1 MIPTKTLRA
10 AEAHLSATDPVMA
23 RLITHFGPCTLGRKR
38 RDPFHVLCA
47 SIIGQQLSA
56 KAADTIQKRV
66 ATLLGAPMDHFEHSH
81 FAVASQESLR
91 GCGLSNAK
99 AKWLLELA
107 ARRGDGRFDAA
118 ALARLDNDA
127 LCAELDALPGI
138 GLWTAEMMLIF
149 AFDRLDVFSL
159 GDVGLRNAINKLYAG
174 KGRDGK
180 PKKLDDKKTLKITQ
194 PWSPYRSIACW
205 YLWRGIDGDIG
216 NWT

>member
-1 MIPTKTLRA
+1 MIPTKALRA
-10 AEAHLSATDPVMA
+10 AEAHLAAADPVMA
-23 RLITHFGPCTLGRKR
+23 KLISHFGPSTLGRKR

-66 ATLLGAPMDHFEHSH
+66 ATLIGAPMDCFEHTH
-81 FAVASQESLR
+81 FGSATQQSLR
-91 GCGLSNAK
+91 ACGLSNAK
-99 AKWLLELA
+99 GKWLLELA
-107 ARRGDGRFDAA
+107 SRRSDGRFDAT
-118 ALARLDNDA
+118 ALARLDDAA
-127 LCAELDALPGI
+127 LCIELDALPGI

-159 GDVGLRNAINKLYAG
+159 GDVGLRNAINKLYAP

-180 PKKLDDKKTLKITQ
+180 PKKLDDKKTLKITK

>member
-10 AEAHLSATDPVMA
+10 AEAHLTAADPVMA
-23 RLITHFGPCTLGRKR
+23 KLIAHYGPTTLGRKR

-66 ATLLGAPMDHFEHSH
+66 ATLLGAPMDCFEHGH
-81 FAVASQESLR
+81 FAGATQEALR
-91 GCGLSNAK
+91 ACGLSNAK

-107 ARRGDGRFDAA
+107 NRRGDGRFDAA
-118 ALARLDNDA
+118 TLAKLDDIALTV
-127 LCAELDALPGI
+127 ELDALPGI

-159 GDVGLRNAINKLYAG
+159 GDVGLRNAVNALYGG
-174 KGRDGK
+174 KDRHGK
-180 PKKLDDKKTLKITQ
+180 PKRLDDKKTLKIAAK
-194 PWSPYRSIACW
+194 WSPYRSIACW